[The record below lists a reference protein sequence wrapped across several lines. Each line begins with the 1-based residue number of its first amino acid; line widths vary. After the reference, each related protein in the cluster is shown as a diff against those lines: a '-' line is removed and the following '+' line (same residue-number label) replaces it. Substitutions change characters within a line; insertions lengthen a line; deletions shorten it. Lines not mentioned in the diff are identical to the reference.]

1 MKFNKNIWLPNQ
13 SAVSLLNCKWHPW
26 FSKIEAGKLDLYI
39 EKCDAK
45 DLLDQIIDLISY
57 EANQK
62 KLHLELNLASDIP
75 KFLVDIVRLK
85 QILIN
90 LLANA
95 VKFTEK
101 V

>member
-1 MKFNKNIWLPNQ
+1 MWR
-13 SAVSLLNCKWHPW
+13 
-26 FSKIEAGKLDLYI
+26 KLDLYI

-62 KLHLELNLASDIP
+62 KLHLELNLASDIQNI
-75 KFLVDIVRLK
+75 LGRYCWLK

-90 LLANA
+90 LLA

-101 V
+101 EL